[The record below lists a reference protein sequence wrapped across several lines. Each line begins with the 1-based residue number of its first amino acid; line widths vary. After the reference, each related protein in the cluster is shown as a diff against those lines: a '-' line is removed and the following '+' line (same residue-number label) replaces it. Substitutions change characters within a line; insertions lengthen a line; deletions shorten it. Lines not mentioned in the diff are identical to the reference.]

1 MRHDSVE
8 SIYFPVT
15 GALNWPTTQTG
26 ISVSA
31 DNGTTYQA
39 ATVDLTTATSVTLPN
54 GKPGTKAWIAV
65 PAALF
70 TFLAGTQIVFVV
82 KIVNAGETPIMVAAG
97 ELNIT

>member
-15 GALNWPTTQTG
+15 GALNWPSTATG

-31 DNGTTYQA
+31 DNGVTYQA
-39 ATVDLTTATSVTLPN
+39 ATVDLTTATAVTLPN
-54 GKPGTKAWIAV
+54 GKAGTRAWIAV
-65 PAALF
+65 PAVLF
-70 TFLAGTQIVFVV
+70 TFLAGTQIVFIV
-82 KIVNAGETPIMVAAG
+82 KLVNAGETPIMVAAG